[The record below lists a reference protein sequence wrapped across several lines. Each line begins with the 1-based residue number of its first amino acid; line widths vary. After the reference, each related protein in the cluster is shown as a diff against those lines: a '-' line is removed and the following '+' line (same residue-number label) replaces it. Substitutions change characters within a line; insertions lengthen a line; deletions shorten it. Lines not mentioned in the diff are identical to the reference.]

1 MREIILSKD
10 ETSMR
15 DILVAVILLSI
26 HETFV
31 DRSISPSGSW
41 LSHVGG
47 ASMLMKKHS
56 ESKSK
61 DESPIDLQIRSTIFR
76 QMLHG
81 SLSSGRSPVI
91 SPDEDVTLQ
100 DPRLRHVH
108 AHSSLLHQAALLNTR
123 WRTALDNVNTPNGL
137 DALAGIASE
146 AMALDEKLKRW
157 AADLPGPFGY
167 VSKPIELAD
176 TTPAWVRELVT
187 APGAPRASHVPV
199 SPVGEMLW
207 RFYWETR
214 MILYQALLHTD
225 NVLDGRGH
233 SSVLSRAGKAQIE
246 SSLMDIIDR
255 LCESCITPL
264 IKSLEEAD
272 SDKDFK
278 IEDFR
283 SIRAYLML
291 QILPTT
297 HICLSQITLHSVQ
310 SDTASRRSWLQTM
323 KDFVQFK
330 LGFSKAAAEVDMAS
344 LILPIQLWSLANGSP
359 GPQGIPVHGHS

>member
-1 MREIILSKD
+1 
-10 ETSMR
+10 
-15 DILVAVILLSI
+15 
-26 HETFV
+26 
-31 DRSISPSGSW
+31 
-41 LSHVGG
+41 
-47 ASMLMKKHS
+47 
-56 ESKSK
+56 
-61 DESPIDLQIRSTIFR
+61 
-76 QMLHG
+76 
-81 SLSSGRSPVI
+81 
-91 SPDEDVTLQ
+91 
-100 DPRLRHVH
+100 
-108 AHSSLLHQAALLNTR
+108 LNTR
-123 WRTALDNVNTPNGL
+123 WRIALDNVNTPNGL

-146 AMALDEKLKRW
+146 AMALDEKLKQW

-233 SSVLSRAGKAQIE
+233 SSILSRAGKAQIE

-310 SDTASRRSWLQTM
+310 ADTASRRSWLQTI

-344 LILPIQLWSLANGSP
+344 LNLPIQLWSLANGSP
-359 GPQGIPVHGHS
+359 GPQGIPVKGHS